1 MPAFEPRHL
10 EETFDKF
17 GKYVVQQART
27 NLTKK
32 KKNVSKKLYNSI
44 GYASK
49 PSKSGMSFSFE
60 FFMEDYG
67 EFQDK
72 GVSGIKKKYNTP
84 YSYKNKKPPI
94 GPLDKWIVKRGFKS
108 IRDEQGR
115 FIKRRSL
122 AFAIQNKIY
131 RDGIKPSHFFSRAF
145 ALGYKRM
152 PQEIRRA
159 FKLDVEQFMKFTLKD
174 IFN

>member
-1 MPAFEPRHL
+1 VPAFEFEHL
-10 EETFDKF
+10 KETFDKF

-32 KKNVSKKLYNSI
+32 KKNVSKKLYDSI
-44 GYASK
+44 GYESK
-49 PSKSGMSFSFE
+49 PSQSGASFSFE

-94 GPLDKWIVKRGFKS
+94 GPLDKWIVRKGFKD
-108 IRDEQGR
+108 IRDEKGR

-145 ALGYKRM
+145 ALGYRRM
-152 PQEIRRA
+152 PQDIRKA

>member
-1 MPAFEPRHL
+1 MPAFEPKHL

-32 KKNVSKKLYNSI
+32 KKNVSKKLYESI
-44 GYASK
+44 SYDMRASQ
-49 PSKSGMSFSFE
+49 SGASFSFD
-60 FFMEDYG
+60 FKMEDYG
-67 EFQDK
+67 EFQDR

-84 YSYKNKKPPI
+84 YSFKNKKPPI
-94 GPLDKWIVKRGFKS
+94 GPLDKWIVRRGFKS

-152 PQEIRRA
+152 PEEIRKA
-159 FKLDVEQFMKFTLKD
+159 FKLDIEEFMKFTLKD